1 MMMQQNT
8 FEKINNFVKDHL
20 GNDVVLIRPRDN
32 GFKVNDYKISQLD
45 GFWAI
50 WDNRGDMITQMF
62 SRKYAVLSAI
72 LLTKKRKDDFR
83 QLQQLDKQMAVASE
97 DQIVFEKRLQE
108 CRDAIGESIYIARLS
123 RAKQSL
129 EIIRQQI
136 REMEKSLQ
144 LQ

>member
-1 MMMQQNT
+1 MMQQNT
-8 FEKINNFVKDHL
+8 FDKIKDFVKDHISS
-20 GNDVVLIRPRDN
+20 DVVLIRPRDD
-32 GFKVNDYKISQLD
+32 GFKVNDYKIAQKD
-45 GFWAI
+45 GFWTI
-50 WDNRGDMITQMF
+50 CDNRGYLITQMF

-72 LLTKKRKDDFR
+72 LLTKKRSNDFR

-97 DQIVFEKRLQE
+97 DQVVFEKRLQE

-136 REMEKSLQ
+136 RELEKSLQ